1 MDNYQ
6 TAEPS
11 AKLSN
16 LHLLGPEHK
25 TLPANEMMAFTK
37 RKHL

>member
-25 TLPANEMMAFTK
+25 TTSK
-37 RKHL
+37 RDDGIY